1 MKRIL
6 LTLITGAVVTGS
18 LIAQTSINW
27 STVSGG
33 GGASGNG
40 GVLLNGSFGSFS
52 GAPSSSTTVQN
63 NPGFWSG
70 VPTPLFSALPFLKI
84 ELLDGSQ
91 VQLSWPVTAEGFNLQ
106 KATVLAP
113 PDWDDLEIR
122 PVEVNG
128 MFVTKD
134 DATASKFY
142 RLRKP

>member
-6 LTLITGAVVTGS
+6 ITLIVGIAVTGN
-18 LIAQTSINW
+18 LTAQTSINW

-33 GGASGNG
+33 GGASGKG
-40 GVLLNGSFGSFS
+40 TVLLNGSFGAFS
-52 GAPSSSTTVQN
+52 GTPSSSATVQN

-70 VPTPLFSALPFLKI
+70 VPTPLFSALPFLQI

-106 KATVLAP
+106 RATVLAP
-113 PDWDDLEIR
+113 PDWNDLGIR
-122 PVEVNG
+122 PVEDGGVFR
-128 MFVTKD
+128 MKD
-134 DATASKFY
+134 DVTGSKFY